1 MNILVTGGAG
11 YIGSHTALILLN
23 EGHNVSIIDNLSNS
37 KKITIKKLQKLSEK
51 KVDFQKIDL
60 SNKSL
65 IEKFFQERQID
76 GVVHF
81 AGLKAVAESVKNP
94 LSYFENNIIGTINL
108 LDAMKKNHIKK
119 FIFSSSATVYGDP
132 EYLPMDEKH
141 PTSAINPYGRTK
153 LHLEEVIRDICFAD
167 KDFSSICLRYFNPI
181 GAHESGLIGESP
193 NGVPNNLMPYL
204 LHVASGQYP
213 LLKVYGNDYD
223 TKDGTGIRDYV
234 HVQDIARGHL
244 SALEFLFR
252 RNIKKNFQIFNLGT
266 GHGNSVLEIINNF
279 EKVTN
284 VSIPIEIA
292 SRRAGDVAAS
302 YADTSKAENVL
313 NWSAKMS
320 LNEMLY
326 SAWNFHQKL
335 SE

>member
-23 EGHNVSIIDNLSNS
+23 AGHNVSIIDNLSNS
-37 KKITIKKLQKLSEK
+37 KEITIKKLQKLSAK

-60 SNKSL
+60 TNKLL
-65 IEKFFQERQID
+65 IEKFFQERHID
-76 GVVHF
+76 GVIHF

-108 LDAMKKNHIKK
+108 LDAMKKNHVKK

-132 EYLPMDEKH
+132 EYLPMDERH

-153 LHLEEVIRDICFAD
+153 LHLEEVIRDISFAD

-204 LHVASGQYP
+204 LHVASGHYP

-244 SALEFLFR
+244 SAFEFLFSS
-252 RNIKKNFQIFNLGT
+252 NTKKNFRIFNLGT
-266 GHGNSVLEIINNF
+266 GHGTSVLEIINNF

-284 VSIPIEIA
+284 VTIPIEIA

-302 YADTSKAENVL
+302 YADISKAENVL
-313 NWSAKMS
+313 NWCAKLS

>member
-11 YIGSHTALILLN
+11 YIGSHTVLTLLDA
-23 EGHNVSIIDNLSNS
+23 GHNVSIIDNLSNS
-37 KKITIKKLQKLSEK
+37 QETTIEKLQNLSAN

-60 SNKSL
+60 CNKL
-65 IEKFFQERQID
+65 LVEKFFQERHID
-76 GVVHF
+76 GVIHF

-94 LSYFENNIIGTINL
+94 LNYFENNIIGTINL
-108 LDAMKKNHIKK
+108 LDVMRKNHVKK

-132 EYLPMDEKH
+132 VYLPMDEEH

-153 LHLEEVIRDICFAD
+153 LHLEEVIKDISFAD
-167 KDFSSICLRYFNPI
+167 KDFISICLRYFNPI

-193 NGVPNNLMPYL
+193 TGVPNNLMPYL
-204 LHVASGQYP
+204 LQVASRKYP

-223 TKDGTGIRDYV
+223 TEDGTGIRDYV
-234 HVQDIARGHL
+234 HVQDIAEGHL
-244 SALEFLFR
+244 CAFRFLF
-252 RNIKKNFQIFNLGT
+252 NSDIEKNFQIFNLGT
-266 GHGNSVLEIINNF
+266 GYGTSVLEIIKNF

-284 VSIPIEIA
+284 VNIPIEIA
-292 SRRAGDVAAS
+292 SRRPGDIAAS
-302 YADTSKAENVL
+302 YADTRKAENEL
-313 NWSAKMS
+313 NWCARLS
-320 LNEMLY
+320 LDEMLS